1 MTAAVLRDAWRL
13 GVAVP
18 LAVWDPG
25 GRALTADE
33 HLALLQAAVV
43 AEVPAPIVVATD
55 PTQLGRMVD
64 VAGEVVAWG
73 GLTPV

>member
-1 MTAAVLRDAWRL
+1 
-13 GVAVP
+13 
-18 LAVWDPG
+18 VWDPC
-25 GRALTADE
+25 GRRLTADE

-43 AEVPAPIVVATD
+43 ADVPAPVVVATD